1 MSKDTTIWITG
12 ASSGIGEALA
22 KEYARRGASLILS
35 ARRVGEL
42 ERVRTACGLP
52 ESRCLILP
60 LDVADHASIPAAVAT
75 AVAWKGSVDV
85 VVNNAGISQRSRAVE
100 TSLDVEKHLF
110 DVNYFGTVELTRHL
124 LPHFLERKSG
134 HIVVIT
140 SVVGKLG
147 TAIRTSYAASKH
159 ALHGYF
165 DSLRAELADTGISV
179 SLVCPG
185 YIRTDVSVNAVGPDG
200 SKYGKMD
207 VNQEKGMDPDVF
219 ARKAVKA
226 LNKRKP
232 EIWIGGFEVMG
243 IWLSKFAPGLLR
255 GILAKRQGG

>member
-1 MSKDTTIWITG
+1 MSQDTTIWITG

-22 KEYARRGASLILS
+22 KEYARRGATLILS
-35 ARRVGEL
+35 ARRTGEL
-42 ERVRTACGLP
+42 ERVRKACGLP
-52 ESRCLILP
+52 DSRCLILP
-60 LDVADHASIPAAVAT
+60 LDVADHASIPSAVAT
-75 AVAWKGSVDV
+75 AIAWKGSVDV

-185 YIRTDVSVNAVGPDG
+185 YIRTEVSVNAVGPDG

-207 VNQEKGMDPDVF
+207 VNQEKGMDPEVF

-232 EIWIGGFEVMG
+232 EIWIGGFEVVG
-243 IWLSKFAPGLLR
+243 IWLSKMAPGLLR
-255 GILAKRQGG
+255 RILAKRQGR